1 MNDDPSLLAECGE
14 LLFGQKWRVE
24 LAEALDVSER
34 TVRRWAAGTSPV
46 PNDVWNEIN
55 SLLSARAKRWREMA
69 SLLRRRP
76 KPAPAP
82 PR

>member
-14 LLFGQKWRVE
+14 LLFGKQWRVE
-24 LAEALDVSER
+24 LAQALDVSER

-46 PNDVWNEIN
+46 PRDVWLEIN
-55 SLLSARAKRWREMA
+55 ALLSARAKRWRAMTA
-69 SLLRRRP
+69 LLKQRP
-76 KPAPAP
+76 KPAPSQ